1 MWNNRLQENSKF
13 KFVTKDLL
21 EHGFET
27 EEPHIDQLEHQEEP
41 PGESGTASTE
51 GKHENRENVSEKD
64 LSRLGFTMM
73 NWKRSRGSTL
83 FLSLK
88 CYSWL

>member
-1 MWNNRLQENSKF
+1 MY
-13 KFVTKDLL
+13 
-21 EHGFET
+21 GFET

-64 LSRLGFTMM
+64 LSRLGFTIM
-73 NWKRSRGSTL
+73 NWKRSRRSNH

-88 CYSWL
+88 CYS